1 MTHQRKKPTILVVD
15 DHTPI
20 LQALKLRLE
29 SANYTVVI
37 AHDCVSGAMQARETN
52 PDIAVLDVNLPGGSG
67 FELAQRIDSICDKKV
82 RKIFITASR
91 DEEFR
96 YEAKKCGAVEFL
108 EKPFTSAMLF
118 DAIFQAEENM
128 PQAGGASV

>member
-1 MTHQRKKPTILVVD
+1 MTNERKKPTILVVD

-29 SANYTVVI
+29 SANYNVVI

-67 FELAQRIDSICDKKV
+67 FELAKRIDSICDKTV

-91 DEEFR
+91 DEQFR
-96 YEAKKCGAVEFL
+96 YQAKQCGAVEFL

-118 DAIFQAEENM
+118 DAIYHAEDRM
-128 PQAGGASV
+128 LQVGGASG

>member
-1 MTHQRKKPTILVVD
+1 MTNSQKKPTILVVD

-52 PDIAVLDVNLPGGSG
+52 PDIAVLDINLPGGSG
-67 FELAQRIDSICDKKV
+67 FELANRIDSICEKNV

-91 DEEFR
+91 DEQFR
-96 YEAKKCGAVEFL
+96 YNAAKHGAVEFL
-108 EKPFTSAMLF
+108 EKPFTSATLF
-118 DAIFQAEENM
+118 DAICLAEESM
-128 PQAGGASV
+128 P

>member
-1 MTHQRKKPTILVVD
+1 MTSERKKPTILVVD

-20 LQALKLRLE
+20 LHALKLRLE
-29 SANYTVVI
+29 SAKYNVVI
-37 AHDCVSGAMQARETN
+37 AHDCVSGAMKARDTN

-67 FELAQRIDSICDKKV
+67 FELANRIDSICEKKV

-96 YEAKKCGAVEFL
+96 DNAKKCGAVEFL
-108 EKPFTSAMLF
+108 EKPFTSDSLF
-118 DAIFQAEENM
+118 EAIFQAEESM
-128 PQAGGASV
+128 PRAGS

>member
-1 MTHQRKKPTILVVD
+1 MANERKKPTILVVD

-20 LQALKLRLE
+20 LHALKLRLK
-29 SANYTVVI
+29 SANYNVVI
-37 AHDCVSGAMQARETN
+37 AHDCVSGAMKARETN

-67 FELAQRIDSICDKKV
+67 FELAKRIDTICEKTV

-96 YEAKKCGAVEFL
+96 YNAKKCGAVEFL
-108 EKPFTSAMLF
+108 EKPFTSDTLF
-118 DAIFQAEENM
+118 DAIFQAEDSM
-128 PQAGGASV
+128 PHSGNSFG

>member
-1 MTHQRKKPTILVVD
+1 MISERKKPTILVVD

-20 LQALKLRLE
+20 LNALKLRLQ
-29 SANYTVVI
+29 SANYNVVI
-37 AHDCVSGAMQARETN
+37 AQDCASGAMKARETN

-67 FELAQRIDSICDKKV
+67 FELANRIDSICAKKV

-96 YEAKKCGAVEFL
+96 YNAKKCGAVEFL
-108 EKPFTSAMLF
+108 EKPFTSDALF
-118 DAIFQAEENM
+118 DAIFQAEDSI
-128 PQAGGASV
+128 PQAGGANG